1 MGGKI
6 RSFLALPLFIF
17 RLPLVFIG
25 YIYKSCKYIGYSL
38 PKQGGSYV
46 YNRVNKTY
54 KGVSVW
60 YFGEDLEESDQVSFR
75 KTSYK
80 ICDIFS
86 MEIGSLLDNNN
97 N

>member
-75 KTSYK
+75 K
-80 ICDIFS
+80 
-86 MEIGSLLDNNN
+86 LLTKFVTRFQWKLVHF
-97 N
+97 